1 MNWRLAVLGYPVS
14 HSLSPQLHEA
24 GLALA
29 GLAGSSQRVEVRED
43 EFSRVTALLGPR
55 LDAASVT
62 MPLKGVVASVCD
74 RLDAVATRTGM
85 VNSLWWHDGRLYGA
99 NTDGQGLL
107 DALSDEFRFDASGTR
122 VVVLGAGGAARSIV
136 DALSAAGADE
146 VVVHARNAANLDW
159 LVQHYDAVRPPA
171 GRTEAM
177 DLVVNTVPVAGR
189 DEDEDVLDG
198 VGPETIAVDITYSP
212 RTSPWRALYDA
223 VGCAT
228 TNGLAMLAYQAAR
241 QMQWWFQTP
250 IDGATLLEAVT

>member
-29 GLAGSSQRVEVRED
+29 GLTGSSQRVEVRE
-43 EFSRVTALLGPR
+43 EESSRVTALLGTR

-62 MPLKGVVASVCD
+62 MPLKSVVTALCD

-85 VNSLWWHDGRLYGA
+85 VNSLWFHDGRLHGA

-107 DALSDEFRFDASGTR
+107 DALSDEFRFDASGAR

-136 DALSAAGADE
+136 DALSVAGADE

-159 LVQHYDAVRPPA
+159 LVQHYDVVRPPA
-171 GRTEAM
+171 RHVEPI

-189 DEDEDVLDG
+189 DEEEDVLDG
-198 VGPETIAVDITYSP
+198 VGPETIAVDITYAP
-212 RTSPWRALYDA
+212 HTSPWRALYDA

-228 TNGLAMLAYQAAR
+228 ANGVAMLAYQAAR
-241 QMQWWFQTP
+241 QMQWWFQTS
-250 IDGATLLEAVT
+250 IDGATLLEALA

>member
-29 GLAGSSQRVEVRED
+29 GLSGSSQRVEVRED
-43 EFSRVTALLGPR
+43 ESTRVTALLGAR

-62 MPLKGVVASVCD
+62 MPLKGAVATLCD

-85 VNSLWWHDGRLYGA
+85 VNSLWWHDGRLHGA

-107 DALSDEFRFDASGTR
+107 DALSDEFRFDASGAR

-136 DALSAAGADE
+136 DALATAGAGE
-146 VVVHARNAANLDW
+146 VVVHARNATNLEW
-159 LVQHYDAVRPPA
+159 LAQHYDVVRPPT
-171 GRTEAM
+171 RRDEPV

-189 DEDEDVLDG
+189 DEDDDVLGG

-241 QMQWWFQTP
+241 QMQWWFQEP
-250 IDGATLLEAVT
+250 IDGAALLEAVS